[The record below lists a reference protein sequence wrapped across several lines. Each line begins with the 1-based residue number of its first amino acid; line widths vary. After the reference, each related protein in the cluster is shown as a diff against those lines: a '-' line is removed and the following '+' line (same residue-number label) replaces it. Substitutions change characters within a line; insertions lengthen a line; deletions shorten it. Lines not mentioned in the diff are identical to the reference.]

1 MSNAVNDVVS
11 DVGNAVN
18 AVVNDVSNVVQTVVD
33 NPIPIIETVAVTL
46 AVGPE
51 GLDLASTLGAPA
63 TAAISNAAVTAA
75 NGGSVDQI
83 AQSAAAAAVGSYA
96 STGVGTSV
104 AGTAPDATTTTL
116 ANMAGSAAGSA
127 AQTAIMGGNASTILQ
142 NALAGAGAAGSAAG
156 ASALGAGTTTANVLG
171 GAVGGASQAG
181 GNTLAALTGAA
192 GGAARSVS
200 PTGATT
206 TTPIKTADVI
216 DISQGTQVAGPGGLP
231 PNSFLPGTVTQ
242 TASGLF
248 TTYIASDGTVVS
260 VPVTVN
266 QSTGE
271 ITTTSTDPGALN
283 AVKTLTVDPTKI
295 NPIYYD
301 KTPINPNLTPEET
314 SALAQVSSAF
324 KNIAQNIDLTALT
337 NSAYSENAAGALSS
351 PIIQNI
357 LQQAGNQSYV
367 NEILQNIASG
377 GTQYADATY
386 YKNLLSEVVQ
396 QYPQL
401 NTAQIQNILTPPL
414 IPLTQGTVNSLNVP
428 NVDITNVP
436 LPPGVPS
443 DAVISINPVD
453 NSLVFYSPSQD
464 QSYGPTGNVETTP
477 TNTTTTTGALTPT
490 NIGTPTT
497 TTTSTQNYPT
507 VGPQTPSTAL
517 TTALNLPTVGSV
529 TGVTTP
535 SVTNTGVTTPSVTTP
550 SVTTPS
556 VTTPSVTT
564 PSVTTPSVTTPSV
577 TTPSVTTPGITT
589 PNVTTPSITK
599 PDVTKPG
606 VTTPSVTPPE
616 VKPPSVTF
624 PTVTPP
630 TVIQPPEVKPPEVQ
644 TPVEKPPTGPSTEKT
659 KLPSYTP
666 DVFVYGNVPKALAGG
681 PFAQV
686 TQAAAG
692 ESVGLGG
699 GGGGVNVESGKEQAP
714 VWNIASLKLKPGEEE
729 TADYSNLSSA
739 LGI

>member
-1 MSNAVNDVVS
+1 MSNVVKSVVNDI
-11 DVGNAVN
+11 GNAVN
-18 AVVNDVSNVVQTVVD
+18 TVVNDVSNVVTTVVD

-46 AVGPE
+46 ALGPE
-51 GLDLASTLGAPA
+51 GLDLASTIGAPA
-63 TAAISNAAVTAA
+63 TAAVSNAAVTAA
-75 NGGSVDQI
+75 NGGSVDDI
-83 AQSAAAAAVGSYA
+83 ARAAAAAAAGSYV
-96 STGVGTSV
+96 STSVGGSV
-104 AGTAPDATTTTL
+104 AGTTPDATTTTL
-116 ANMAGSAAGSA
+116 GNITGSAAGSA
-127 AQTAIMGGNASTILQ
+127 AQTAVMGGNASTILQ
-142 NALAGAGAAGSAAG
+142 NALAGGAAAGTAAG

-171 GAVGGASQAG
+171 GAVGGGTQAG
-181 GNTLAALTGAA
+181 GNTLSALTGAA

-206 TTPIKTADVI
+206 TTPTKTADVI
-216 DISQGTQVAGPGGLP
+216 DISQGTIVGGPGGLP
-231 PNSFLPGTVTQ
+231 PNSFQPGTVTQ
-242 TASGLF
+242 TATGLF

-271 ITTTSTDPGALN
+271 ISTTSTDPGAIN

-301 KTPINPNLTPEET
+301 RTPINPNLTPEET

-324 KNIAQNIDLTALT
+324 KNIAQNVDLTALT

-414 IPLTQGTVNSLNVP
+414 IPLTQGTINSLNVP
-428 NVDITNVP
+428 NVDVTNVP

-453 NSLVFYSPSQD
+453 NSLVFYSASQD
-464 QSYGPTGNVETTP
+464 QTYNQTGQIENPQAPTTP
-477 TNTTTTTGALTPT
+477 VEQTTTPSQTF
-490 NIGTPTT
+490 
-497 TTTSTQNYPT
+497 PT
-507 VGPQTPSTAL
+507 VGPQTSSSAL
-517 TTALNLPTVGSV
+517 TTALNLPTVGSATGV
-529 TGVTTP
+529 TTPTVTNTGLTTSSVTDTNVTTPSVTTTGVTTP
-535 SVTNTGVTTPSVTTP
+535 SVTKPG
-550 SVTTPS
+550 
-556 VTTPSVTT
+556 
-564 PSVTTPSVTTPSV
+564 
-577 TTPSVTTPGITT
+577 VTTPGIT
-589 PNVTTPSITK
+589 P
-599 PDVTKPG
+599 PG
-606 VTTPSVTPPE
+606 
-616 VKPPSVTF
+616 VKPPGVTF

-630 TVIQPPEVKPPEVQ
+630 TVIQPPEVQPPEVQ
-644 TPVEKPPTGPSTEKT
+644 PPIEKPPTGPSTEKT
-659 KLPSYTP
+659 KLPTYTP

-686 TQAAAG
+686 TGPAPG

-729 TADYSNLSSA
+729 TTDYSNLSSA

>member
-1 MSNAVNDVVS
+1 MSHVVQDLGNAVSNAVNTV
-11 DVGNAVN
+11 A
-18 AVVNDVSNVVQTVVD
+18 NDVSNVVETAVN
-33 NPIPIIETVAVTL
+33 NPIPIIEVVAVTL
-46 AVGPE
+46 ALGPE
-51 GLDLASTLGAPA
+51 GLDLSSNIGAPA
-63 TAAISNAAVTAA
+63 TAAVSNAAVVAA
-75 NGGSVDQI
+75 NGGNVDDI
-83 AQSAAAAAVGSYA
+83 AKAAAAAAVGSYV
-96 STGVGTSV
+96 STATGTSV

-116 ANMAGSAAGSA
+116 ANITGSAAGSA

-142 NALAGAGAAGSAAG
+142 NALAGGAAAGTAAG

-171 GAVGGASQAG
+171 GAVGGGTQAG
-181 GNTLAALTGAA
+181 GNTLSALTGAA

-200 PTGATT
+200 PTGV
-206 TTPIKTADVI
+206 TTPPSTPVASTYTPDSSVALVYPDSGQSAIANASDFST
-216 DISQGTQVAGPGGLP
+216 IS
-231 PNSFLPGTVTQ
+231 TQ
-242 TASGLF
+242 TASNVAGLGPEGLPDP
-248 TTYIASDGTVVS
+248 ANLK
-260 VPVTVN
+260 PN
-266 QSTGE
+266 QVIFDSSTGAPLYKYAF
-271 ITTTSTDPGALN
+271 DPFTQTGQIVPFQQDSAGN
-283 AVKTLTVDPTKI
+283 YYYVDPATGQSSGATQADFERAFYKANPQEYLAMAQKIYGGTGNIDQINQAIQDHLTKLGI
-295 NPIYYD
+295 ANTSGA
-301 KTPINPNLTPEET
+301 TPVET
-314 SALAQVSSAF
+314 IDATVSSAINNIV
-324 KNIAQNIDLTALT
+324 KNIDISALS

-414 IPLTQGTVNSLNVP
+414 IPLTQGTINSLNVP
-428 NVDITNVP
+428 NVDVTNIP

-453 NSLVFYSPSQD
+453 NSLVFYSASQD
-464 QSYGPTGNVETTP
+464 QTYNQTGQVENP
-477 TNTTTTTGALTPT
+477 QAP
-490 NIGTPTT
+490 T
-497 TTTSTQNYPT
+497 TTTSTNTSTVNYPT
-507 VGPQTPSTAL
+507 VGPQTPSSAL

-529 TGVTTP
+529 T
-535 SVTNTGVTTPSVTTP
+535 
-550 SVTTPS
+550 
-556 VTTPSVTT
+556 
-564 PSVTTPSVTTPSV
+564 
-577 TTPSVTTPGITT
+577 SVTTPGVTT
-589 PNVTTPSITK
+589 PNVTTPS
-599 PDVTKPG
+599 VTKPG
-606 VTTPSVTPPE
+606 VTTPSVTPPG

-630 TVIQPPEVKPPEVQ
+630 TVIQPPEVQPPEVQ
-644 TPVEKPPTGPSTEKT
+644 PPIEKPPTGPSTEKT

-686 TQAAAG
+686 TGPAPG

>member
-1 MSNAVNDVVS
+1 MSHVVQDATNFVTKTVNTV
-11 DVGNAVN
+11 A
-18 AVVNDVSNVVQTVVD
+18 NDVSNVVETAVN
-33 NPIPIIETVAVTL
+33 NPIPIIEVVAVTL
-46 AVGPE
+46 ALGPE
-51 GLDLASTLGAPA
+51 GLDLSSTIGAPA
-63 TAAISNAAVTAA
+63 TAAVSNAAVVAA
-75 NGGSVDQI
+75 NGGSVDDI
-83 AQSAAAAAVGSYA
+83 AKAAAAAAAGSYV
-96 STGVGTSV
+96 STATGTSV

-116 ANMAGSAAGSA
+116 ANVAGSAAGSA

-142 NALAGAGAAGSAAG
+142 NALAGGAAAGTAAG
-156 ASALGAGTTTANVLG
+156 ASALGASNTAANVLG

-200 PTGATT
+200 PTGQPTQ
-206 TTPIKTADVI
+206 TAEVV

-231 PNSFLPGTVTQ
+231 PNSFQPGTVTQ

-271 ITTTSTDPGALN
+271 ISTTSTDPGALN
-283 AVKTLTVDPTKI
+283 AIKTLTVDPTKI

-324 KNIAQNIDLTALT
+324 QNIAKNIDLTALT
-337 NSAYSENAAGALSS
+337 NSAYSENASAALSS
-351 PIIQNI
+351 PIIQSI
-357 LQQAGNQSYV
+357 LQQAQNQSFMNEV
-367 NEILQNIASG
+367 NGVLQNIANPDNAYNGVANYNKEILQNIV
-377 GTQYADATY
+377 AT
-386 YKNLLSEVVQ
+386 
-396 QYPQL
+396 YPQL
-401 NTAQIQNILTPPL
+401 NTQEIQNILNPPL

-428 NVDITNVP
+428 NVDVTNVP

-443 DAVISINPVD
+443 DAVLSINPVD
-453 NSLVFYSPSQD
+453 NSLVFYSPSQE
-464 QSYGPTGNVETTP
+464 QTYNQTGQIENPQAPTTP
-477 TNTTTTTGALTPT
+477 VEQTTTPSQTF
-490 NIGTPTT
+490 
-497 TTTSTQNYPT
+497 PT
-507 VGPQTPSTAL
+507 VGAQPASTAL
-517 TTALNLPTVGSV
+517 TSALNLPSTGTITTTPTGTQPSTIVQPPTTKGPAEPLEPSAPKYPTV
-529 TGVTTP
+529 TTTTP
-535 SVTNTGVTTPSVTTP
+535 SAKQPSTTTTL
-550 SVTTPS
+550 
-556 VTTPSVTT
+556 
-564 PSVTTPSVTTPSV
+564 
-577 TTPSVTTPGITT
+577 
-589 PNVTTPSITK
+589 PSITEQ
-599 PDVTKPG
+599 PTAPG
-606 VTTPSVTPPE
+606 VTTPTSAP
-616 VKPPSVTF
+616 
-624 PTVTPP
+624 
-630 TVIQPPEVKPPEVQ
+630 
-644 TPVEKPPTGPSTEKT
+644 GPSTEKT

-686 TQAAAG
+686 TQAAPG

-714 VWNIASLKLKPGEEE
+714 VWNVASLKLKPGEEE

>member
-1 MSNAVNDVVS
+1 MSHVVQEATNFVTNTVNTV
-11 DVGNAVN
+11 A
-18 AVVNDVSNVVQTVVD
+18 NDVSNVVQTIAD
-33 NPIPIIETVAVTL
+33 NPIPIIEVVAVTL
-46 AVGPE
+46 ALGPE
-51 GLDLASTLGAPA
+51 GLDLSSNIGAPA
-63 TAAISNAAVTAA
+63 TAAVSNAAVVAA
-75 NGGSVDQI
+75 NGGNVDDI
-83 AQSAAAAAVGSYA
+83 AKAAAAAAVGSYV
-96 STGVGTSV
+96 STATGTSV
-104 AGTAPDATTTTL
+104 AGTVPDATTTTL
-116 ANMAGSAAGSA
+116 ANIAGSAAGSA

-142 NALAGAGAAGSAAG
+142 NALAGGAAAGTAAG

-206 TTPIKTADVI
+206 TTPTKTADVI

-271 ITTTSTDPGALN
+271 ISTTSTDPGALN

-428 NVDITNVP
+428 NVDVTNVP

-443 DAVISINPVD
+443 DAVLSINPVD
-453 NSLVFYSPSQD
+453 NSLVFYSPSQE
-464 QSYGPTGNVETTP
+464 QTYNQTGQIENPQAPTTP
-477 TNTTTTTGALTPT
+477 VEQTTTPFQTF
-490 NIGTPTT
+490 
-497 TTTSTQNYPT
+497 PT
-507 VGPQTPSTAL
+507 VGAQPASTAL
-517 TTALNLPTVGSV
+517 TSALNLPSTGTITTTPTGTQPSTIVQPPTTKGPAEPLEPSAPKYPTV
-529 TGVTTP
+529 TTTTP
-535 SVTNTGVTTPSVTTP
+535 SAKQPSTTTTL
-550 SVTTPS
+550 
-556 VTTPSVTT
+556 
-564 PSVTTPSVTTPSV
+564 
-577 TTPSVTTPGITT
+577 
-589 PNVTTPSITK
+589 PSITEQ
-599 PDVTKPG
+599 PTAPG
-606 VTTPSVTPPE
+606 VTTPTAAP
-616 VKPPSVTF
+616 
-624 PTVTPP
+624 
-630 TVIQPPEVKPPEVQ
+630 
-644 TPVEKPPTGPSTEKT
+644 GPSTEKT

>member
-1 MSNAVNDVVS
+1 MSHVVQDLGNAVSNAVNTV
-11 DVGNAVN
+11 A
-18 AVVNDVSNVVQTVVD
+18 NDVSNVVETAVN
-33 NPIPIIETVAVTL
+33 NPIPIIEVVAVTL
-46 AVGPE
+46 ALGPE
-51 GLDLASTLGAPA
+51 GLDLSSNIGAPA
-63 TAAISNAAVTAA
+63 TAAVSNAAVVAA
-75 NGGSVDQI
+75 NGGNVDDI
-83 AQSAAAAAVGSYA
+83 AKAAAAAAVGSYV
-96 STGVGTSV
+96 STATGTSV

-116 ANMAGSAAGSA
+116 ANIAGSAAGSA

-142 NALAGAGAAGSAAG
+142 NALAGGAAAGTAAG

-206 TTPIKTADVI
+206 TTPTKTADVI

-271 ITTTSTDPGALN
+271 ISTTSTDPGALN

-428 NVDITNVP
+428 NVDVTNVP

-443 DAVISINPVD
+443 DAVLSINPVD
-453 NSLVFYSPSQD
+453 NSLVFYSPSQE
-464 QSYGPTGNVETTP
+464 QTYNQTGQIENPQAPTTP
-477 TNTTTTTGALTPT
+477 VEQTTTPFQTF
-490 NIGTPTT
+490 
-497 TTTSTQNYPT
+497 PT
-507 VGPQTPSTAL
+507 VGAQPASTAL
-517 TTALNLPTVGSV
+517 TSALNLPSTGTITTTPTGTQPSTIVQPPTTKGPAEPLEPSAPKYPTV
-529 TGVTTP
+529 TTTTP
-535 SVTNTGVTTPSVTTP
+535 SAKQPSTTTTL
-550 SVTTPS
+550 
-556 VTTPSVTT
+556 
-564 PSVTTPSVTTPSV
+564 
-577 TTPSVTTPGITT
+577 
-589 PNVTTPSITK
+589 PSITEQ
-599 PDVTKPG
+599 PTAPG
-606 VTTPSVTPPE
+606 VTTPTAAP
-616 VKPPSVTF
+616 
-624 PTVTPP
+624 
-630 TVIQPPEVKPPEVQ
+630 
-644 TPVEKPPTGPSTEKT
+644 GPSTEKT

>member
-1 MSNAVNDVVS
+1 MSHVVQDLGNAVSNAVNTV
-11 DVGNAVN
+11 A
-18 AVVNDVSNVVQTVVD
+18 NDVSNVVETAVN
-33 NPIPIIETVAVTL
+33 NPIPIIEVVAVTL
-46 AVGPE
+46 ALGPE
-51 GLDLASTLGAPA
+51 GLDLSSNIGAPA
-63 TAAISNAAVTAA
+63 TAAVSNAAVVAA
-75 NGGSVDQI
+75 NGGNVDDI
-83 AQSAAAAAVGSYA
+83 AKAAAAAAVGSYV
-96 STGVGTSV
+96 STATGTSV
-104 AGTAPDATTTTL
+104 AGTVPDATTTTL
-116 ANMAGSAAGSA
+116 ANIAGSAAGSA

-142 NALAGAGAAGSAAG
+142 NALAGGAAAGTAAG

-206 TTPIKTADVI
+206 TTPTKTADVI

-271 ITTTSTDPGALN
+271 ISTTSTDPGALN

-428 NVDITNVP
+428 NVDVTNVP

-443 DAVISINPVD
+443 DAVLSINPVD
-453 NSLVFYSPSQD
+453 NSLVFYSPSQE
-464 QSYGPTGNVETTP
+464 QTYNQTGQIENPQAPTTP
-477 TNTTTTTGALTPT
+477 VEQTTTPFQTF
-490 NIGTPTT
+490 
-497 TTTSTQNYPT
+497 PT
-507 VGPQTPSTAL
+507 VGAQPASTAL
-517 TTALNLPTVGSV
+517 TSALNLPSTGTITTTPTGTQPSTIVQPPTTKGPAEPLEPSAPKYPTV
-529 TGVTTP
+529 TTTTP
-535 SVTNTGVTTPSVTTP
+535 SAKQPSTTTTL
-550 SVTTPS
+550 
-556 VTTPSVTT
+556 
-564 PSVTTPSVTTPSV
+564 
-577 TTPSVTTPGITT
+577 
-589 PNVTTPSITK
+589 PSITEQ
-599 PDVTKPG
+599 PTAPG
-606 VTTPSVTPPE
+606 VTTPTAAP
-616 VKPPSVTF
+616 
-624 PTVTPP
+624 
-630 TVIQPPEVKPPEVQ
+630 
-644 TPVEKPPTGPSTEKT
+644 GPSTEKT